1 MAGKDGAGR
10 GGAGST
16 IRDFTGSNGMCDA
29 QSIEREFAAKYSYG
43 GGDHHLVRGN
53 KGRLTSDEHPKGISI
68 KSIKRTS
75 S

>member
-1 MAGKDGAGR
+1 MR
-10 GGAGST
+10 
-16 IRDFTGSNGMCDA
+16 DA

-68 KSIKRTS
+68 KSIKWTS